1 MSSPRRQLPSS
12 DEVLVEQLKTADWRP
27 ALAELWERNLP
38 VFWGVARNSTRSDD
52 DASDVLSEVFTQL
65 AERADRG
72 ELVVASSF
80 RAYVIRAV
88 RNRATTLGGR
98 RDREAPT
105 DFDATSEPPVLVEQ
119 DRFTLS
125 ADNALVAE
133 AFAALPEPSR
143 NVLWLSEVEGLP
155 PREVAEVLATTPN
168 NAAQLASR
176 ARSSFRES
184 WIRLHL
190 SLKDVATGCEPFAV
204 ELPAYLGGKLS
215 ATRTSSLEGHL
226 EGCIHCRG
234 LAADLSDD
242 MRPLRALAV
251 PVPIGVAGLA
261 AGRLLL
267 DADTAHAASL
277 SEPALPGS
285 GPPEASSTTPGG
297 GDEIAVSGLPD
308 PPGGVGSTSRPPEP
322 GSGVGALSGTA
333 SKGVVALVSVGL
345 LAAAIAGVA
354 IWRTV
359 DGRGEPG
366 STETAQIESSGS
378 AGPAGEQAE
387 PGPTGAFP
395 LVRVFGPEDLGVPAP
410 DFSGQPAIEC
420 DEERCRITGDLD
432 GLSGPLEFP
441 NASGTYELEA
451 TLSGGHVY
459 ETCRFPQDVTSDDG
473 SINLEFSG
481 GFLSWDWRPGATD
494 CQSQVPPVLAEEIE
508 SVKVCTFQHLSPEV
522 MAAST
527 WGSTHRHVEATDL
540 PVKVDVSYFPED
552 ALANVWVWIGCDDY
566 PLGNSGFPE
575 GGGSIDGFAMSQY
588 STG

>member
-226 EGCIHCRG
+226 EGCAHCRG

-261 AGRLLL
+261 AARLLL

-297 GDEIAVSGLPD
+297 GDEIAASGLPD
-308 PPGGVGSTSRPPEP
+308 PPGGVGSTSGPPEP
-322 GSGVGALSGTA
+322 VSGVGALSGTA
-333 SKGVVALVSVGL
+333 SKGLVALVSVVL
-345 LAAAIAGVA
+345 LAVAITGVA

-366 STETAQIESSGS
+366 STETAQIEASGS
-378 AGPAGEQAE
+378 AGPAGEQA
-387 PGPTGAFP
+387 G
-395 LVRVFGPEDLGVPAP
+395 
-410 DFSGQPAIEC
+410 S
-420 DEERCRITGDLD
+420 
-432 GLSGPLEFP
+432 GLSGGSRPSASLPFSTVQTITFECPDGRVLEAP
-441 NASGTYELEA
+441 MDSTYEQRREA
-451 TLSGGHVY
+451 CGLTTTTTPLPPLPEPLIERVEWDTVGSCGDPTNTLNYTVLFFNGESETGSITINLDSSATAYPSGGGQIQFWY
-459 ETCRFPQDVTSDDG
+459 GRPEA
-473 SINLEFSG
+473 LG
-481 GFLSWDWRPGATD
+481 GVCNWGA
-494 CQSQVPPVLAEEIE
+494 
-508 SVKVCTFQHLSPEV
+508 
-522 MAAST
+522 
-527 WGSTHRHVEATDL
+527 
-540 PVKVDVSYFPED
+540 SY
-552 ALANVWVWIGCDDY
+552 
-566 PLGNSGFPE
+566 S
-575 GGGSIDGFAMSQY
+575 
-588 STG
+588 